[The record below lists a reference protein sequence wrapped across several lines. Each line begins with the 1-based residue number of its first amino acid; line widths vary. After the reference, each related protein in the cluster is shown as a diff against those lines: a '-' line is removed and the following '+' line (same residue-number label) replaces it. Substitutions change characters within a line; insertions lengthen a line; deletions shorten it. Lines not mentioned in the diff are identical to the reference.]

1 MEKEYIMELKNI
13 SKSFPG
19 VQALNNVSMQFER
32 GKVHALVG
40 ENGAGKSTLMKIIMG
55 LYRADQGQIFIKGE
69 KFVGSSVIHSLQA
82 GVKMIHQ
89 ELNFIPFMS
98 VAENIF
104 LGHEPCNNFLGV
116 VSKKKLLKE
125 TKKLLDR
132 VNLDVNPNLPMRDLT
147 VAERQMVEIAKSVSF
162 GADIII
168 MDEPT
173 SAISET
179 EVKRLFE
186 IIEELKR
193 KGVAIIYISHK
204 LDEVYQI
211 SDSISVLR
219 DGNYIATFK
228 TAEIEQDKLIKAMV
242 GRELEN
248 IYPDKRAKIGE
259 EMLKIENLSKDN
271 VFTDISFSV
280 NKGEILGVAGM
291 MGSGRTEVMNCIFGL
306 DKYDSGQIYIR
317 GENVSIS
324 NPNKAIQKGI
334 GMVHEDRK
342 ETGLILGLS
351 VKENITLSNL
361 DKIFSGQI
369 INKQKE
375 NIYVDDI
382 VEKLSI
388 KTPHRDQ
395 QVKFLSGGN
404 QQKIVIGR
412 ILLDQADII
421 ILDEPTRGIDVGA
434 KTEIYK
440 LIVDLAAQGKAIIM
454 VSSEMNELIG
464 MSDRIIILRE
474 GHKVGELDKANISQE
489 KIIRRA
495 LLN

>member
-1 MEKEYIMELKNI
+1 
-13 SKSFPG
+13 
-19 VQALNNVSMQFER
+19 
-32 GKVHALVG
+32 
-40 ENGAGKSTLMKIIMG
+40 MG
-55 LYRADQGQIFIKGE
+55 LFLKE
-69 KFVGSSVIHSLQA
+69 VI
-82 GVKMIHQ
+82 
-89 ELNFIPFMS
+89 
-98 VAENIF
+98 
-104 LGHEPCNNFLGV
+104 
-116 VSKKKLLKE
+116 KE

>member
-1 MEKEYIMELKNI
+1 
-13 SKSFPG
+13 
-19 VQALNNVSMQFER
+19 
-32 GKVHALVG
+32 
-40 ENGAGKSTLMKIIMG
+40 
-55 LYRADQGQIFIKGE
+55 
-69 KFVGSSVIHSLQA
+69 
-82 GVKMIHQ
+82 
-89 ELNFIPFMS
+89 
-98 VAENIF
+98 
-104 LGHEPCNNFLGV
+104 LGV